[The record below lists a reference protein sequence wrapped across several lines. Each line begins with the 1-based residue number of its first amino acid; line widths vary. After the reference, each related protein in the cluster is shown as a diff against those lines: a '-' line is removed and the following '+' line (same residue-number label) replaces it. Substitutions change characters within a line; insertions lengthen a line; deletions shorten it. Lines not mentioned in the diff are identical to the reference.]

1 MTKIAA
7 ARILRLMLGGTYV
20 TRDAEALKMGI
31 AALEETCSF
40 IAHDADTGDNDE

>member
-40 IAHDADTGDNDE
+40 IAHDAEGDNDE